1 MIEDIAY
8 DVLEEMGFK
17 DKIKKAIEKSLD
29 KINLEDYTDKYLK
42 EELDEWIRDWI
53 EEDYDITEL
62 FKEKVTKFVMKKV
75 KEIKF

>member
-1 MIEDIAY
+1 MSNKMIEDIAY

-17 DKIKKAIEKSLD
+17 D